1 MRKRAAKRQPI
12 VLLLAVLLCIPGRIA
27 AAQAVE
33 AFYKGRIVTLLV
45 STAPGGRYDLNG
57 RLIARYLGNF
67 LPGHPNVVVENLPG
81 GGGLAL
87 GNRLFN
93 ASARDGSVIA
103 VMEPGTAQ
111 VAVEGDPNARFEPLA
126 MTWIGSLSSFADD
139 ADLLL
144 VNANHQAMNVADLE
158 RPGISAKLGA
168 VSPGS
173 TDLTFAI
180 LARDLLGLH
189 VEPVRGYPGATP
201 IFLAMQSGEVDGQ
214 IVNLSSVRTSQLALW
229 NAGKMRPL
237 LQFGRLTRLADVPD
251 IPTARELVSDPK
263 SLALLDFAE
272 QPFFMALPVAA
283 PPGVPADRV
292 AALRKAFM
300 DMTRDSG
307 FLEEARIGHFDLSP
321 IDGEAVAK
329 LIANLAATPRDVVS
343 RFQEIV
349 AATP

>member
-1 MRKRAAKRQPI
+1 MGHPPTKCNPI
-12 VLLLAVLLCIPGRIA
+12 ILLLALLLCLWARAGF
-27 AAQAVE
+27 AQSVE
-33 AFYKGRIVTLLV
+33 SFYKGRTITLLV

-57 RLIARYLGNF
+57 RLIARHLGTF
-67 LPGHPNVVVENLPG
+67 LPGHPNIVVENLPG

-93 ASARDGSVIA
+93 SSPRDGSVIA

-111 VAVEGDPNARFEPLA
+111 VAVEGDPNARFEPLK

-139 ADLLL
+139 ADLML
-144 VNANHQAMNVADLE
+144 VNASHPAKNIADLK

-180 LARDLLGLH
+180 LARDLFGLN

-214 IVNLSSVRTSQLALW
+214 IINLSSVRTSQLALW

-237 LQFGRLTRLADVPD
+237 MQFGRLTRLADVAD
-251 IPTARELVSDPK
+251 VPTARELVSDPK
-263 SLALLDFAE
+263 ALALLDFAE

-283 PPGVPADRV
+283 PPEVPADRV

-300 DMTRDSG
+300 EMTRDPA
-307 FLEEARIGHFDLSP
+307 FLEEVRVGHFDLSP
-321 IDGEAVAK
+321 IDGEAVSK
-329 LIANLAATPRDVVS
+329 LIAGLAATPPDVVA
-343 RFQEIV
+343 RFAKMV
-349 AATP
+349 AAAP

>member
-1 MRKRAAKRQPI
+1 MNNPAISRSAL
-12 VLLLAVLLCIPGRIA
+12 LLLALSFCLMARAA
-27 AAQAVE
+27 AAQSIE
-33 AFYKGRIVTLLV
+33 AFYKGRTVTLLV

-57 RLIARYLGNF
+57 RLIAAHLGNF
-67 LPGHPNVVVENLPG
+67 LPGHPNIVVENLPG

-93 ASARDGSVIA
+93 SSPRDGSVIA

-111 VAVEGDPNARFEPLA
+111 VAVEGDPNARFDPLK
-126 MTWIGSLSSFADD
+126 MTWIGSMSSFADD

-144 VNANHQAMNVADLE
+144 VNASHSAKTVADL
-158 RPGISAKLGA
+158 RQPGISAKLGA

-189 VEPVRGYPGATP
+189 VEAVRGYPGATP

-237 LQFGRLTRLADVPD
+237 VQFGRLTRLADVPD
-251 IPTARELVSDPK
+251 VPTARELVKDPQ

-283 PPGVPADRV
+283 PPDVPADRV
-292 AALRKAFM
+292 AALRTAFM
-300 DMTRDSG
+300 EMTHDPA
-307 FLEEARIGHFDLSP
+307 FLQAVRVGHFDLSP
-321 IDGEAVAK
+321 IDGAAVTK
-329 LIANLAATPRDVVS
+329 LIQGLSATPKEVIA
-343 RFQEIV
+343 RFSKMV